1 MLMSNDDV
9 KQLMNDSYNWF
20 FTKYRDMNLN
30 KDSPEWDSIVSDI
43 NKLSKKYDRFHFTD
57 EVVQQDGTIETIS
70 FNLLG
75 EEERSSTDLS
85 DDSTPFYEGSF
96 TCSFEK

>member
-57 EVVQQDGTIETIS
+57 EVIQQNGTIETKEVYPA
-70 FNLLG
+70 NELLMWCLKILEARCKLKNG
-75 EEERSSTDLS
+75 N
-85 DDSTPFYEGSF
+85 EG
-96 TCSFEK
+96 